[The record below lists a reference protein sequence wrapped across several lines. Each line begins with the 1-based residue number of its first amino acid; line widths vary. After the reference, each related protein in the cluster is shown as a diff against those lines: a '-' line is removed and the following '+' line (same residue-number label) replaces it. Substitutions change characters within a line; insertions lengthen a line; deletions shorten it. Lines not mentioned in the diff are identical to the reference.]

1 MIRTVLVATI
11 VASAAGGG
19 CHTGDSVDPRDPDG
33 ARDAGG
39 EIADD
44 AGDAPQVD
52 AGAAVGPSGLAS
64 ERPLGGLSS
73 SEQLALCSWQI
84 ALHGGEG
91 HTIDCGAEGD
101 IVVGTIQECVDRI
114 PRFAACQL
122 RVAEIEACAIE
133 FEAMPCDVT
142 LGGACD
148 PLFLCPAT

>member
-1 MIRTVLVATI
+1 MVRTLLVATV
-11 VASAAGGG
+11 VAGAAGSG
-19 CHTGDSVDPRDPDG
+19 CHTGDSVDPPDPDE

-39 EIADD
+39 ATAAD
-44 AGDAPQVD
+44 ASDAPLVD
-52 AGAAVGPSGLAS
+52 AGPAVGPSGLSS
-64 ERPLGGLSS
+64 ERPLGGLSG

-91 HTIDCGAEGD
+91 HVIDCGDEGD
-101 IVVGTIQECVDRI
+101 IVVGTVQECVDRI

-148 PLFLCPAT
+148 PLFLCPAL